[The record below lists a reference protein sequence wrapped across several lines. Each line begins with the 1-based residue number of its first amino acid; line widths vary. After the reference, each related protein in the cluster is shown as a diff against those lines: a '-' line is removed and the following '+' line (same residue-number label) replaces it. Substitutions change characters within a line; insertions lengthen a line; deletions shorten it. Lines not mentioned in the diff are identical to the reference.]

1 MSVFCMNEAIATLE
15 EFRPT
20 IAQDMVVFATT
31 DGKEYHRI
39 RKAMRYIAFCPMV
52 GEQNGLL
59 FAILPLEEWN
69 KREHLRC

>member
-1 MSVFCMNEAIATLE
+1 MNKMNHAIAMLE
-15 EFRPT
+15 ASRPT
-20 IAQDMVVFATT
+20 IEKDLVVFATA